1 MVKEVLIIRL
11 SSIGD
16 VIHCTPVARS
26 LKMSWPDCKI
36 TWLIG
41 EVSAELLKYNP
52 YVDEIIVWSREKF
65 EKYLGRFEFEK
76 ALAMWTSLRDILSAR
91 SFHVVLDIHGLFL
104 TGMIA
109 KLVRSDR
116 RIGMSQARELN
127 SLFMTEVATP
137 SGPHITDKYLSVLR
151 PLSISSVDH
160 QMFLAI
166 SKQEREFAEEFLVRE
181 GVRAHER
188 VVVVIP
194 GTTWLSKNWP
204 TDLFAQTIQI
214 LYKDFKIVMCGGKAE
229 VELGRKIQQ
238 QSGVPI
244 VNAVGKTGLLEM
256 AALIERGAVVIAG
269 DTGPL
274 HIAAALMVPTVSIF
288 GPTNPV
294 TYAPLGPENAILV
307 NHLSCSF
314 CHKVNCPK
322 GNNLCMSSIMPKVV
336 AEQVYQMALNFCRT
350 RI

>member
-1 MVKEVLIIRL
+1 MVKEILIIRL

-26 LKMSWPDCKI
+26 LKISWPDCKI

-41 EVSAELLKYNP
+41 ELSAELLKYNP

-65 EKYLGRFEFEK
+65 EKHLRSCEFKK
-76 ALAMWTSLRDILSAR
+76 ASAMWTCLRQQLSAR
-91 SFHVVLDIHGLFL
+91 KFDVVLDIHGLFL

-109 KLVRSDR
+109 KLARTDK

-127 SLFMTEVATP
+127 WLFMTETAKPCGT
-137 SGPHITDKYLSVLR
+137 HITDKYLGVLL
-151 PLSISSVDH
+151 PLGINNVNH

-166 SKQEREFAEEFLVRE
+166 SEQEKSFAESFLTRE
-181 GVRAHER
+181 GIVPHEKII
-188 VVVVIP
+188 VVIP

-204 TDLFAQTIQI
+204 TELFAQTIQI
-214 LYKDFKIVMCGGKAE
+214 LCKDFKIVMCGGKAE
-229 VELGRKIQQ
+229 VELGEEIQKLA
-238 QSGVPI
+238 GVPI
-244 VNAVGKTGLLEM
+244 VNAVGKTSLLEM
-256 AALIERGAVVIAG
+256 AAIIEKGTVVIAG

-274 HIAAALMVPTVSIF
+274 HIAAALMIPTVAVF

-294 TYAPLGPENAILV
+294 TYAPLGQGNTVLV
-307 NHLSCSF
+307 NKRPCSF

-322 GNNLCMSSIMPKVV
+322 GINLCMSAISPDAV
-336 AEQVYQMALNFCRT
+336 AEQVKHMAVWQQD
-350 RI
+350 

>member
-26 LKMSWPDCKI
+26 LKISWPDCRI

-41 EVSAELLKYNP
+41 EVAAELLKYNP

-65 EKYLGRFEFEK
+65 EKYLRGFEFEK
-76 ALAMWTSLRDILSAR
+76 ALAMWRTLREQLSAR
-91 SFHVVLDIHGLFL
+91 SFHAVLDIHGLFI

-109 KLVRSDR
+109 KLARTNR

-127 SLFMTEVATP
+127 SLFMTETATP
-137 SGPHITDKYLSVLR
+137 CGSHITDKYLGVLL
-151 PLSISSVDH
+151 PLGIDSIDH

-166 SKQEREFAEEFLVRE
+166 TEQERGFAEEFLVRE
-181 GVRAHER
+181 GIVSHEKF
-188 VVVVIP
+188 VVVIP

-204 TDLFAQTIQI
+204 TELFAQTIQI
-214 LYKDFKIVMCGGKAE
+214 LCKDFKIVMCGGKGE
-229 VELGRKIQQ
+229 GELGIKIQQ
-238 QSGVPI
+238 QVRVPI
-244 VNAVGKTGLLEM
+244 VNAVGKTSLLEM
-256 AALIERGAVVIAG
+256 AALIERGTVVIAG

-288 GPTNPV
+288 GPTNPA
-294 TYAPLGPENAILV
+294 TYAPLGQGNAILV
-307 NHLSCSF
+307 NNLSCSF
-314 CHKVNCPK
+314 CHKLNCPQ
-322 GNNLCMSSIMPKVV
+322 GNAICMSSITPRAV
-336 AEQVYQMALNFCRT
+336 AEQVY
-350 RI
+350 RISSRGRLD